1 MRASAV
7 LMRTLLA
14 LGLSG
19 CGVRDAG
26 ELSQDGFAFI
36 TMPARALYAW
46 RGPPVETRYSPS
58 GATIYFYEARDVVG
72 NPLCRVAF
80 YVRDHTIVGV
90 SSRGWV
96 WTCAGG
102 AIGQVD

>member
-7 LMRTLLA
+7 LRALLA
-14 LGLSG
+14 LCLSG
-19 CGVRDAG
+19 CGVSDAG
-26 ELSQDGFAFI
+26 ELSQDGFAYI

-46 RGPPVETRYSPS
+46 RGPPMQTMSSPTGS
-58 GATIYFYEARDVVG
+58 TIYFYEARDVVG
-72 NPLCRVAF
+72 NPLCLVAF
-80 YVRDHTIVGV
+80 YVRNQTIVGV

-102 AIGQVD
+102 AIGEVD

>member
-7 LMRTLLA
+7 LMPLVA
-14 LGLSG
+14 LCLSG
-19 CGVRDAG
+19 CGVSDAG

-46 RGPPVETRYSPS
+46 RGPPVATSYSPS
-58 GATIYFYEARDVVG
+58 GSTVYFYEARDVVG

-80 YVRDHTIVGV
+80 YVRNQTIVGV